1 MTGSETQHIGKT
13 KSKCDSYCVLPW
25 LGMSV
30 DPDGSV
36 KPCCVSTDFIKK
48 SNGTPYNLGSDSIE
62 DIYNSPDFINIRES
76 MLAGERISACD
87 VCHNNEKNNGY
98 SMRMRFNQR
107 WKDLSFTETIAETKI
122 KYFDLRFG
130 NLCNLMCRSC
140 NPKNSSQ
147 IQRELKELDN
157 TTILKYVGDGYDH
170 DINQWYH
177 TEMFDKNMQHQLE
190 NIEWFYVTGGE
201 PTLIEKNFEYLE
213 KLIELGRSK
222 SITLSINTNMT
233 NSKAIFYKLLKEFKT
248 VVCSPSIDGY
258 GSMQE
263 YIRYPS
269 NWNQI
274 HDNFKK
280 ILDVGPNV
288 LIYPSPV
295 IQITN
300 IGKIVE
306 LFEYFEDF
314 NRKAKRCV
322 VDIAPIILQNPDHL
336 SISCLPINYK
346 IECWNR
352 INEWINTKC
361 KYQGQ
366 LFHSRMNSLKTLCH
380 ESTTSNKLIDYKIHN
395 TVLDEKRNQQLSNVN
410 LELYTL
416 LQTL

>member
-1 MTGSETQHIGKT
+1 MNK
-13 KSKCDSYCVLPW
+13 SYCVLPW
-25 LGMSV
+25 LGISV

-36 KPCCVSTDFIKK
+36 KPCCLSTDFIKK
-48 SNGTPYNLGSDSIE
+48 PDGKPYNLGNDSIV
-62 DIYNSPDFINIRES
+62 DIFNSLDLINTRKL
-76 MLAGERISACD
+76 MLAGEKISACD

-98 SMRMRFNQR
+98 SMRMRVNQR
-107 WKDLSFTETIAETKI
+107 WKDISFIDSVAETKI

-147 IQRELKELDN
+147 IQKELKELKELKN
-157 TTILKYVGDGYDH
+157 NNILKYMDDGYEH

-177 TEMFDKNMQHQLE
+177 TETFDENMASQSE
-190 NIEWFYVTGGE
+190 NIEWFYITGGE

-213 KLIELGRSK
+213 KLVESGRSK

-233 NSKAIFYKLLKEFKT
+233 NSKPRFYKLLKEFKA

-280 ILDVGPNV
+280 ILDIGPNV
-288 LIYPSPV
+288 LVYPSPV

-314 NRKAKRCV
+314 NRRAKKCV
-322 VDIAPIILQNPDHL
+322 VDIVPIILQNPDHL

-352 INEWINTKC
+352 INEWIDTKC
-361 KYQGQ
+361 EYQGQ
-366 LFHSRMNSLKTLCH
+366 IFHSRMSNLKSLCLETIP
-380 ESTTSNKLIDYKIHN
+380 TNKLIDYKIYN
-395 TVLDEKRNQQLSNVN
+395 TVLDEKRNQQLADVN
-410 LELYTL
+410 LELYNL
-416 LQTL
+416 IQHI